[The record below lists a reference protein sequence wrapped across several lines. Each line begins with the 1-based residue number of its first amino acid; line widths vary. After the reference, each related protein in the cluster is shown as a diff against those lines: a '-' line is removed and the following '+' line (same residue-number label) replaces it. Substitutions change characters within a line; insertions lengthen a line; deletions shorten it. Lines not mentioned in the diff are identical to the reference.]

1 MPGATSVAIACE
13 ATVALM
19 GSLLQSN
26 ATKQQIL
33 GALDALCR
41 ITPPFFYQAVRARGS
56 PAN

>member
-1 MPGATSVAIACE
+1 
-13 ATVALM
+13 M